1 MVKFR
6 QLILP
11 GDIGSDVLAV
21 KHALQKMGIGGSGAM
36 NPSRRAGPA
45 FVKALEVAQRQN
57 GLLVDGKY
65 GKDSHGVIAPH
76 FTAADEAL
84 YKRAKLRTPKQPP
97 APSGNGAA
105 AAAKRLLKLQAQG
118 KYHADSAGDLADIEA
133 TAAGQAV
140 RSRSGAFVHIDARV
154 MRVLVRLIES
164 GHTIGTSAMCS
175 DHHDDGPHGHAG
187 GFAVDI
193 STIDGHSVAESS
205 SRAVVLAVDRA
216 LHHPGNLLPRQLI
229 TGGVGNVL
237 DQEISGLTIP
247 NAAFF
252 GPTTMREHCNHIHV
266 GY

>member
-1 MVKFR
+1 MVKFK
-6 QLILP
+6 QLIRP
-11 GDIGSDVLAV
+11 GDVGSDVLAV

-36 NPSRRAGPA
+36 NPSQRAGQA
-45 FVKALEVAQRQN
+45 FVNVLEVAQRQH
-57 GLLVDGKY
+57 GLMADGKY

-84 YKRAKLRTPKQPP
+84 YKQATLRTQEQPP
-97 APSGNGAA
+97 AASGKAA
-105 AAAKRLLKLQAQG
+105 ASAKRLLELHAQG
-118 KYHADSAGDLADIEA
+118 KYHADTAGDLADIEA

-140 RSRSGAFVHIDARV
+140 RSRSGAFVHVDPRV
-154 MRVLVRLIES
+154 MRVLVHLIES

-193 STIDGHSVAESS
+193 SSIDGHSVAASS

-216 LHHPGNLLPRQLI
+216 LHQAGPLLPRQLI

-247 NAAFF
+247 NAAFY